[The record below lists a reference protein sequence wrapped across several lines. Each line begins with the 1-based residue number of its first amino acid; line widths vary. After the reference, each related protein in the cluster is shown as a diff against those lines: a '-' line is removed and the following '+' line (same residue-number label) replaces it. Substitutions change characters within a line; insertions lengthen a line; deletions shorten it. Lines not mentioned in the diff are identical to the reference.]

1 MSRRSPSDTLAASLK
16 TALTRHFGEMSALTH
31 KWVDWQSATFV
42 GARHELRFTIVGD
55 RAAALDTIDEEDLPL
70 RRGFVADL
78 VVVERLSRAD
88 GVTVTLEV
96 LTLLD

>member
-1 MSRRSPSDTLAASLK
+1 MSRRSPSDTLAASLE
-16 TALTRHFGEMSALTH
+16 TALTRHFGKMADLTH
-31 KWVDWQSATFV
+31 KWVDWHSATFV
-42 GARHELRFTIVGD
+42 GTRHELRFTLDESG
-55 RAAALDTIDEEDLPL
+55 AAALDTIDEENLSI

-88 GVTVTLEV
+88 GFTVTLEV